1 MAQNKSPFTGL
12 ALSGFC
18 MQVSLL
24 YQAAV
29 PLYEGLSVMAED
41 ARSEE
46 ENEILSAMADNLR
59 MGFSFSETVKKAD
72 CFPSYTEEMIFL
84 GEQTG
89 TLDVTL
95 QGLASHYEKEYKL
108 AESLRR
114 ALTYPAMMVCMLLVI
129 LFVLFIKIMPVFTD
143 VYQQLGASIPPITQA
158 AIRFGGIVSGLALA
172 AIAVLALFVVF
183 AKVSGTSGKRPAFAE
198 SILTS
203 INRKSQ
209 ISHMTALRRFCD
221 ILSVTLRCGLRTD
234 QGFEIAERMV
244 DHPDVKGKIETAH
257 KSIIEGTSFYDAV
270 KDAELFSGFD
280 LQLIRVA
287 SRAGKLDSILG
298 KIADDYD
305 EKTNEALDEIVA
317 RIEPVIVTVLAVAVG
332 LVLLSV
338 MLPLAGVLS
347 AIG

>member
-1 MAQNKSPFTGL
+1 MTQNQTPFSGL
-12 ALSGFC
+12 SLSNFC

-29 PLYEGLSVMAED
+29 PIYEGLAVMAED
-41 ARSEE
+41 AHTEE
-46 ENEILSAMADNLR
+46 EKELLTEMATNLR
-59 MGFSFSETVKKAD
+59 MGFSFSETVKKAG
-72 CFPSYTEEMIFL
+72 CFPPYTEEMIFL

-95 QGLASHYEKEYKL
+95 NGLASHYEKEHKL
-108 AESLRR
+108 AEGLRR

-129 LFVLFIKIMPVFTD
+129 LFVLFVKIMPVFTD
-143 VYQQLGASIPPITQA
+143 VYEQLGASIPPVSQA
-158 AIRFGGIVSGLALA
+158 AIHFGGIVSGLALVVIAILA
-172 AIAVLALFVVF
+172 AFVLFV
-183 AKVSGTSGKRPAFAE
+183 KVSGDSGKRPAFAE
-198 SILTS
+198 AILNS
-203 INRKSQ
+203 INKKSQ
-209 ISHMTALRRFCD
+209 ISRMTALRRFCS
-221 ILSVTLRCGLRTD
+221 IISVTLRCGLHTD
-234 QGFEIAERMV
+234 EGFAIAERMV
-244 DHPDVKGKIETAH
+244 DHPDVEVQIQKAR
-257 KSIIEGTSFYDAV
+257 KSVMEGTTFYDAV
-270 KDAELFSGFD
+270 KDSGLFSGFD

-305 EKTNEALDEIVA
+305 EKTAEALDAMVA
-317 RIEPVIVTVLAVAVG
+317 RIEPIIVTVLAVAVG

>member
-1 MAQNKSPFTGL
+1 MAQKHTPFTGL
-12 ALSGFC
+12 ALSDFC

-41 ARSEE
+41 AHTEE
-46 ENEILSAMADNLR
+46 EKEIFKEMADNLR
-59 MGFSFSETVKKAD
+59 SGFSFSESIKKAG

-95 QGLASHYEKEYKL
+95 NGLATHYEKEYKL
-108 AESLRR
+108 AEGLRR

-129 LFVLFIKIMPVFTD
+129 LFVLFVKIMPVFTD
-143 VYQQLGASIPPITQA
+143 VYEQLGASIPPVTQA
-158 AIRFGGIVSGLALA
+158 AIHFGGIVSGLALVVIALLA
-172 AIAVLALFVVF
+172 AFVFFV
-183 AKVSGTSGKRPAFAE
+183 KISGDSGKRPAFAE
-198 SILTS
+198 KIMTS
-203 INRKSQ
+203 INQKSQ
-209 ISHMTALRRFCD
+209 ISRMTALRRFSS
-221 ILSVTLRCGLRTD
+221 IISVTLRCGLRTD

-244 DHPDVKGKIETAH
+244 EQPEVKAQIQKAR
-257 KSIIEGTSFYDAV
+257 KAVMEGVTFYEAV
-270 KDAELFSGFD
+270 KDADLFNGFD

-287 SRAGKLDSILG
+287 SRAGKLDSILS

-305 EKTNEALDEIVA
+305 EKTAEALDATVA
-317 RIEPVIVTVLAVAVG
+317 RIEPMIVTVLAVAVG

>member
-1 MAQNKSPFTGL
+1 MKQSKSPFTGMV
-12 ALSGFC
+12 LSGFC
-18 MQVSLL
+18 MQISLL

-41 ARSEE
+41 ARSEQE
-46 ENEILSAMADNLR
+46 KEILSSMADKLR
-59 MGFSFSETVKKAD
+59 MGCSFTETVKEAG
-72 CFPSYTEEMIFL
+72 CFPAYTEEMIAL

-95 QGLASHYEKEYKL
+95 NGLAVHYEKEYKL

-129 LFVLFIKIMPVFTD
+129 LFVLFVKIMPVFTD
-143 VYQQLGASIPPITQA
+143 VYEQLGAKIPPVTQA
-158 AIRFGGIVSGLALA
+158 AIHIGGFVSGLALVV
-172 AIAVLALFVVF
+172 IAVLAVF
-183 AKVSGTSGKRPAFAE
+183 IFLMKAMGNAGKRPAFAE
-198 SILTS
+198 SIIHS
-203 INRKSQ
+203 IRTKSN
-209 ISHMTALRRFCD
+209 ISRLTALRRFCS
-221 ILSVTLRCGLRTD
+221 IISVTLRCGLRTD
-234 QGFEIAERMV
+234 EGFSIAEKMAG
-244 DHPDVKGKIETAH
+244 HPEVIYQIEKARS
-257 KSIIEGTSFYDAV
+257 SILEGNSFYAAV
-270 KDAELFSGFD
+270 KDSGLFNGFD

-287 SRAGKLDSILG
+287 SRAGKLDSILE

-305 EKTNEALDEIVA
+305 EKASDALDSMMA
-317 RIEPVIVTVLAVAVG
+317 RIEPVIVMILAVAVG

>member
-1 MAQNKSPFTGL
+1 MAQKKTPFTGM

-41 ARSEE
+41 AHSDEE
-46 ENEILSAMADNLR
+46 KAILTEMANNLR
-59 MGFSFSETVKKAD
+59 MGYSFSETIKKAN

-95 QGLASHYEKEYKL
+95 NGLASHYEKEHKL
-108 AESLRR
+108 VEGLRR
-114 ALTYPAMMVCMLLVI
+114 TLTYPAMMVCMLLVI
-129 LFVLFIKIMPVFTD
+129 LFVLFVKIMPVFTD
-143 VYQQLGASIPPITQA
+143 VYEQLGASIPPITQA
-158 AIRFGGIVSGLALA
+158 AIRLGGIVSGAALIVIALLA
-172 AIAVLALFVVF
+172 VFVLFV
-183 AKVSGTSGKRPAFAE
+183 KVSGDSGKRPAFVE

-203 INRKSQ
+203 ITKKSQ
-209 ISHMTALRRFCD
+209 ISQMTALRRFCS
-221 ILSVTLRCGLRTD
+221 IISVTLRCGLRTD
-234 QGFEIAERMV
+234 QGFELAERMV
-244 DHPDVKGKIETAH
+244 EHPNVEAQIKIAR
-257 KSIIEGTSFYDAV
+257 KAIMEGTTFYDAV
-270 KDAELFSGFD
+270 KNAGLFNGFD

-287 SRAGKLDSILG
+287 SRAGRLDTILS

-305 EKTNEALDEIVA
+305 EKTSEALDAMVA
-317 RIEPVIVTVLAVAVG
+317 RIEPIIVTVLAVAVG

>member
-1 MAQNKSPFTGL
+1 MKQSKSPFTGMV
-12 ALSGFC
+12 LSGFC

-46 ENEILSAMADNLR
+46 EKEILAFIADKLR
-59 MGFSFSETVKKAD
+59 MGYSFSETIKEAG
-72 CFPSYTEEMIFL
+72 CFPAYTEEMIFL

-95 QGLASHYEKEYKL
+95 NALAVHYEKEYKL
-108 AESLRR
+108 AEGLRR

-129 LFVLFIKIMPVFTD
+129 LFVLFVKIMPVFTG
-143 VYQQLGASIPPITQA
+143 VYEQLGAKIPPVTQA
-158 AIRFGGIVSGLALA
+158 AIHIGGILSGLALLV
-172 AIAVLALFVVF
+172 IAVLT
-183 AKVSGTSGKRPAFAE
+183 VSVLVLKIMGDSGKRPAFTE
-198 SILTS
+198 SM
-203 INRKSQ
+203 INTIKAKSN
-209 ISHMTALRRFCD
+209 ISRLTALRRFCS
-221 ILSVTLRCGLRTD
+221 IISVTLRCGLRTD
-234 QGFEIAERMV
+234 EGFSIAERMA
-244 DHPDVKGKIETAH
+244 DHPEVAAQIKKAH
-257 KSIIEGTSFYDAV
+257 KSILDGSNFYTSV
-270 KDAELFSGFD
+270 KDSGLFNGFD

-287 SRAGKLDSILG
+287 SRAGKLDTILE

-305 EKTNEALDEIVA
+305 EKASAALDSMVA
-317 RIEPVIVTVLAVAVG
+317 RIEPVIVTILAVAVG

-338 MLPLAGVLS
+338 MLPLTGVLS

>member
-12 ALSGFC
+12 ALAGFC

-59 MGFSFSETVKKAD
+59 MGFSFSETIKKAD

-114 ALTYPAMMVCMLLVI
+114 ALTYPAMMVCML
-129 LFVLFIKIMPVFTD
+129 P
-143 VYQQLGASIPPITQA
+143 GS
-158 AIRFGGIVSGLALA
+158 
-172 AIAVLALFVVF
+172 
-183 AKVSGTSGKRPAFAE
+183 
-198 SILTS
+198 
-203 INRKSQ
+203 
-209 ISHMTALRRFCD
+209 
-221 ILSVTLRCGLRTD
+221 
-234 QGFEIAERMV
+234 
-244 DHPDVKGKIETAH
+244 
-257 KSIIEGTSFYDAV
+257 
-270 KDAELFSGFD
+270 
-280 LQLIRVA
+280 
-287 SRAGKLDSILG
+287 
-298 KIADDYD
+298 
-305 EKTNEALDEIVA
+305 
-317 RIEPVIVTVLAVAVG
+317 
-332 LVLLSV
+332 
-338 MLPLAGVLS
+338 
-347 AIG
+347 